1 MIKESQQVKLID
13 VKYSMMYP
21 EMLFH
26 ACDWKSCVLEKPE
39 TKCLLHSSFFS
50 LMHLYLQI

>member
-13 VKYSMMYP
+13 VQYSKMYP

-26 ACDWKSCVLEKPE
+26 AFDWKSCVL
-39 TKCLLHSSFFS
+39 
-50 LMHLYLQI
+50 

>member
-13 VKYSMMYP
+13 VKCSMMYP

-39 TKCLLHSSFFS
+39 TKCLFHKSFFS
-50 LMHLYLQI
+50 LMHLYPQI